1 MASTDPREGESRA
14 VRSRGNQS
22 ANGSTVTLGLIPAPE
37 IPEKIARELAAELPE
52 RLGDRVDG
60 RVSWDV
66 SVFVDPLT
74 GSERDA
80 PEILDVCRDR
90 KEREGWDMAV
100 CLTDLPVYRNGR
112 LVVADVS
119 VSRGVA
125 GLSLPALGAL
135 GLRPRAREA
144 TLQLVEELHAR
155 MPGPEKGKPET
166 ENRAPEGGTDA
177 GASGASGNRKGGFL
191 APFRRIEPPDGDMK
205 DMDVD
210 VRFAAPRTSGHPR
223 LLTGMVLANR
233 PWKLLP
239 SFKGAL
245 AAAFATGAYALI
257 TPTIWTLSDTVGWAR
272 HLLLMTAAILAMVTW
287 IILAHG
293 LWERPKDREPRHW
306 ARLYNGATA
315 LTITAATLLSYVAL
329 FVLVL
334 LAAWV
339 FVPGGYLQSTLRH
352 PVGFGE
358 YAILAWLT
366 ASLALVAGALGS
378 SLEDED
384 TVQEAAYGYR
394 QRRRQE
400 TEKDPEHA
408 PSE

>member
-1 MASTDPREGESRA
+1 MATADSRTEGAAATGQGEEVNREGS
-14 VRSRGNQS
+14 V
-22 ANGSTVTLGLIPAPE
+22 TVGLIPAPE
-37 IPEKIARELAAELPE
+37 LPE
-52 RLGDRVDG
+52 RIAGELADELPDLLGRRVDV

-90 KEREGWDMAV
+90 RVREGWDMAV
-100 CLTDLPVYRNGR
+100 CMTDLPVYRNGR

-119 VSRGVA
+119 ASRGVA

-144 TLQLVEELHAR
+144 TLQLVEELQAR

-166 ENRAPEGGTDA
+166 GNRAPKGEAGA

-205 DMDVD
+205 GMGVD

-223 LLTGMVLANR
+223 LLAGMVLANR

-272 HLLLMTAAILAMVTW
+272 HLLLMTVAILAMVAW

-293 LWERPKDREPRHW
+293 LWERSSDREPRHW

-315 LTITAATLLSYVAL
+315 LTITAATLLSFVAL

-394 QRRRQE
+394 QRRRNE
-400 TEKDPEHA
+400 DADEDGSDA
-408 PSE
+408 S

>member
-14 VRSRGNQS
+14 VRSHGNQS
-22 ANGSTVTLGLIPAPE
+22 VNGSTVTLGLIPAPE
-37 IPEKIARELAAELPE
+37 VPEKIAGELAAELPGLLE
-52 RLGDRVDG
+52 GRIDVRL
-60 RVSWDV
+60 SWDV

-90 KEREGWDMAV
+90 REQEGWDMAV
-100 CLTDLPVYRNGR
+100 CLTDLPIYREGH

-119 VSRGVA
+119 ASRGVA

-135 GLRPRAREA
+135 GLRSRAKEA
-144 TLQLVEELHAR
+144 TLRLVEELHAR
-155 MPGPEKGKPET
+155 MLGPG
-166 ENRAPEGGTDA
+166 ENADT
-177 GASGASGNRKGGFL
+177 SGRREGGFL
-191 APFRRIEPPDGDMK
+191 APYRRIEPPDEDMK
-205 DMDVD
+205 GMGVD
-210 VRFAAPRTSGHPR
+210 VRFAAPRVNGHPR
-223 LLTGMVLANR
+223 LLAGMVLANR

-257 TPTIWTLSDTVGWAR
+257 TPTIWTLSDAVGWAR
-272 HLLLMTAAILAMVTW
+272 HLLLMLAAIAAMVAW
-287 IILAHG
+287 VVVAHR
-293 LWERPKDREPRHW
+293 LWERPGDGEPRHW

-315 LTITAATLLSYVAL
+315 LTIAVATLLSYATL
-329 FVLVL
+329 FLLVLV
-334 LAAWV
+334 AAWV

-358 YAILAWLT
+358 YLILSWLT

-384 TVQEAAYGYR
+384 TVREAAYGYR
-394 QRRRQE
+394 QRRRNE
-400 TEKDPEHA
+400 DADEDGSDA
-408 PSE
+408 S